1 MRYGRSVG
9 TIISTYILSHMLNHH
24 SDKATVGVIVAVCRH
39 DEAVRWSAHSAE
51 PHACECHVCEN
62 DNYSTTNLVTS
73 QDKGIPLT
81 EEILVKGIYI
91 VLKVWYMYLCG
102 CAHDT
107 TPQTVVRC

>member
-1 MRYGRSVG
+1 MFLSLCQRLGVTPEEGRICGTLRYLPIR
-9 TIISTYILSHMLNHH
+9 SHMLNHH
-24 SDKATVGVIVAVCRH
+24 SDNATMGVIAAVCRH
-39 DEAVRWSAHSAE
+39 DEAVGWSAHSAE

-91 VLKVWYMYLCG
+91 VLEV
-102 CAHDT
+102 
-107 TPQTVVRC
+107 